1 VNDERIE
8 YREATPADHPYVAAT
23 ARHQVARYV
32 RLVPR
37 VDLEFVVA
45 ALLGAS
51 RIVVACSPI
60 EPSAVLGWCA
70 AIGGVPWFAFVP
82 RDLRHCGIGTRL
94 RKEIIHGHIAN
105 SLGNTHRR
113 SHDGPADARPG
124 EARANAAGD
133 RDLG

>member
-1 VNDERIE
+1 MTDERIE

-32 RLVPR
+32 RIVPR
-37 VDLEFVVA
+37 VDLEFVTA

-60 EPSAVLGWCA
+60 EPAAVLGWCA
-70 AIGGVPWFAFVP
+70 AIGGVPWFVFVP

-94 RKEIIHGHIAN
+94 RKEILRGHTQA
-105 SLGNTHRR
+105 SFGDPHRR

-124 EARANAAGD
+124 EARANNPWD
-133 RDLG
+133 RDL